1 MRVIKVLI
9 GNDYSDTEKD
19 KVSQAHAHKSLTNNP
34 HAVTFAQLG
43 SKPTTLSGFGITDAY
58 TKAYI
63 DSLKDLNG
71 WESELITSTPLTNSG
86 TIALTMFYKVLIA
99 LSYLQEIHQ
108 LVKLI
113 LIVLILH

>member
-1 MRVIKVLI
+1 MLQPLAGKVEKVEGMQLTH
-9 GNDYSDTEKD
+9 NDYSDTEKD

-86 TIALTMFYKVLIA
+86 HDCFNTLQGFDCIKVICKK
-99 LSYLQEIHQ
+99 YINW
-108 LVKLI
+108 
-113 LIVLILH
+113 